1 MDQRFLYLDGG
12 KIEACDLLDI
22 AGKRLIHVKKGSRSS
37 SVLSHFFKQGANSAI
52 QLRTTQES
60 RVKLLEVVKKE
71 HSQNHRDQLEKAIG
85 NSFENWTVEYQIID
99 EPTANGKF
107 MIPFFS
113 RISLQ
118 EEARDLKSR
127 TFMLPFGL

>member
-1 MDQRFLYLDGG
+1 M
-12 KIEACDLLDI
+12 
-22 AGKRLIHVKKGSRSS
+22 
-37 SVLSHFFKQGANSAI
+37 
-52 QLRTTQES
+52 
-60 RVKLLEVVKKE
+60 LEVVKNE
-71 HSQNHRDQLEKAIG
+71 HGQNPHDQLERAIG

-99 EPTANGKF
+99 EPRVNGEF

-127 TFMLPFGL
+127 TFNVALRFIKQPKINV